1 LKELEL
7 ARQERKAREASAD
20 MSKRLS
26 AFLSDML
33 SDAKGKP
40 SAAKGGT
47 APGKSR
53 AGAKPLPEVPAADP
67 PNELAFL
74 YASPLTL
81 PEGTTKLA
89 KFRSDA
95 RPPKYSFYGDN
106 PRLFAEVR
114 GAGPLRDRVSIT
126 GRADISPKGYGSVGV
141 SCSEDPA
148 NPIKDVT
155 DVAELHLTLQSA
167 SGKTLHAV
175 LPVRVE
181 PKPPE
186 EGRRREPDV
195 QVELRFSCPDMAE
208 AEDLKHLLA
217 EDHIAQMGPD
227 LAQKAEVLGLAPTLA
242 AYVGDRTERHGESI
256 LRVEI
261 NAANSGLRE
270 LLSSCK
276 TAEERHR
283 SKEKYC
289 TDIVLDCYQHEF
301 SLDTIPDEVTLA
313 ATTHSEEEIR
323 AAEIYLNHDKAIRF
337 ASMERERSRRGQD

>member
-1 LKELEL
+1 
-7 ARQERKAREASAD
+7 

-40 SAAKGGT
+40 SAAKGG
-47 APGKSR
+47 AARGKSR

-74 YASPLTL
+74 YASPLAV
-81 PEGTTKLA
+81 PEGSTKLA

-114 GAGPLRDRVSIT
+114 GAGPFRDKVAIT

-141 SCSEDPA
+141 SCAEDPE
-148 NPIKDVT
+148 NPIKDIT
-155 DVAELHLTLQSA
+155 DAGELHLTLQSA

-181 PKPPE
+181 PKPSE
-186 EGRRREPDV
+186 EGRRRDPDV
-195 QVELRFSCPDMAE
+195 QVEVRFSCPDMAE
-208 AEDLKHLLA
+208 AEDLKRLLA
-217 EDHIAQMGPD
+217 EDHISQMGPD
-227 LAQKAEVLGLAPTLA
+227 LAQKAEILGLGPALA
-242 AYVGDRTERHGESI
+242 TYVGDRTDRHGESI

-261 NAANSGLRE
+261 NAANSGLRD
-270 LLSSCK
+270 LLSSSK
-276 TAEERHR
+276 TAEDRQT
-283 SKEKYC
+283 SKGE
-289 TDIVLDCYQHEF
+289 VLYRC
-301 SLDTIPDEVTLA
+301 
-313 ATTHSEEEIR
+313 R
-323 AAEIYLNHDKAIRF
+323 A
-337 ASMERERSRRGQD
+337 